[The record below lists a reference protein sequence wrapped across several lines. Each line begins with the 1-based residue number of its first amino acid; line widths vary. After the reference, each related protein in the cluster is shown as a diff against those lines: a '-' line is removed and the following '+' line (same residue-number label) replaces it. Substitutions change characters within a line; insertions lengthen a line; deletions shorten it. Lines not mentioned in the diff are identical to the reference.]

1 MVFENKPFEW
11 NKSGAEPTESE
22 KKLGLQGG
30 MGLPAAFVN
39 QQWYKTY
46 LCIKEI
52 QDAITS
58 GLVGGTPE
66 ETIIEK
72 SLVVGPYA
80 NQTGECTAA
89 MGYELY
95 LANYLTSVGKYCKF
109 PTEASLT
116 TNTGD
121 LFIVGN
127 GLQGGAKSNA
137 FRVTGAG
144 DVMGTKAYAA
154 TGADIAH
161 NMEWLDGNPNNED
174 RRGLFVTTVGKKIRV
189 ANSSDDYIL
198 GVISATPSLICNAN
212 TDDWRGKYVTDEYG
226 ARVMKDG
233 AYILSDEF
241 DESLDNDYA
250 NCLDRPEKANVG
262 HSGIVIARDDGTCV
276 VDGYCLPNDNGVATK
291 AQTGYRVLER
301 LSENRIQIFVSA
313 PLIINK

>member
-22 KKLGLQGG
+22 KNLGLQGG

-154 TGADIAH
+154 TGADYAECF
-161 NMEWLDGNPNNED
+161 EWLDGNPNNED
-174 RRGLFVTTVGKKIRV
+174 RRGLFVTLEGEKIRL
-189 ANSSDDYIL
+189 ATADDDYIL
-198 GVISATPSLICNAN
+198 GVISATPSVIGDAC
-212 TDDWRGKYVTDEYG
+212 TDDWYGKYVTDVFG
-226 ARVMKDG
+226 ARVMENEAFK
-233 AYILSDEF
+233 LSDDF
-241 DESLDNDYA
+241 DIEQDENYISRLE
-250 NCLDRPEKANVG
+250 RPEWATVG
-262 HSGIVIARDDGTCV
+262 LIGKLIVIDDGSCEV
-276 VDGYCLPNDNGVATK
+276 NGYCYPSENGIATK
-291 AQTGYRVLER
+291 ADKGYRVMSR
-301 LSENRIQIFVSA
+301 IDENHVKIM
-313 PLIINK
+313 LK

>member
-22 KKLGLQGG
+22 KNLGLQGG

-52 QDAITS
+52 Q
-58 GLVGGTPE
+58 
-66 ETIIEK
+66 EK
-72 SLVVGPYA
+72 LAKENSENMIVTNSLVVGPTA
-80 NQTGECTAA
+80 NQLWLGHCSSAL
-89 MGYELY
+89 GYELY
-95 LANYLTSVGKYCKF
+95 HSDYLTSVGKYSKS

-121 LFIVGN
+121 LFIVGS

-137 FRVTGAG
+137 FRVTAAG

-161 NMEWLDGNPNNED
+161 NMEWLDENPNNED

-226 ARVMKDG
+226 ARVMRDG

-241 DESLDNDYA
+241 DESLDDDYA
-250 NCLDRPEKANVG
+250 NCLERPEKANVG

-291 AQTGYRVLER
+291 AETGYRVLER

>member
-1 MVFENKPFEW
+1 MAIPEW
-11 NKSGAEPTESE
+11 LNSGVEPSDT
-22 KKLGLQGG
+22 LR
-30 MGLPAAFVN
+30 N
-39 QQWYKTY
+39 
-46 LCIKEI
+46 
-52 QDAITS
+52 S
-58 GLVGGTPE
+58 GFRGGTR
-66 ETIIEK
+66 
-72 SLVVGPYA
+72 A
-80 NQTGECTAA
+80 NAEHFNWFFHTVIN
-89 MGYELY
+89 ELNR
-95 LANYLTSVGKYCKF
+95 LADDAGIKLTLSVGTDVTASGDNSVAVGEKTTASGKTSFAGGYNNTANAYNTVIGKNAKS
-109 PTEASLT
+109 PTATSPT
-116 TNTGD
+116 VNTGD
-121 LFIVGN
+121 LFVIGS
-127 GLQGGAKSNA
+127 GIEGGAKSNA
-137 FRVTGAG
+137 LRVTAASE
-144 DVMGTKAYAA
+144 VMGTTAYAA